1 MITMRKVLF
10 LFILIGSFITSC
22 SEQPYY
28 EKVYS
33 FKNNEWKQKVKP
45 RFVVDIKDISK
56 PYNFIVTIRTT
67 TDYKYSNLWMYMNT
81 ITPSGEKGREP
92 FQMFVT
98 NPDGTWTGIK
108 TGTVVENSLYFKKR
122 KLPKKGKYVFI
133 LEQGIT
139 ESVIDEILDIDL
151 RVEIANDSK

>member
-1 MITMRKVLF
+1 MKTKRRVFI
-10 LFILIGSFITSC
+10 LFIILGTFFTSC
-22 SEQPYY
+22 GEQPYY

-33 FKNNEWKQKVKP
+33 FKNNVWNQKVKP

-81 ITPSGEKGREP
+81 ITPSKEKGREP
-92 FQMFVT
+92 FQMLIT

-108 TGTVVENSLYFKKR
+108 TGTIVENSLYFKKR
-122 KLPKKGKYVFI
+122 KLPKTGKYVFI

-139 ESVIDEILDIDL
+139 ESIIDEVLDIDL
-151 RVEIANDSK
+151 RVEIAK